1 MGRLF
6 SLIKVLPFQNDDG
19 SVLLTG
25 TAPLGDNDVPHTSET
40 PAHNTPP
47 IEMNS
52 SSAPQPVDTL
62 GREANLPTIDAAS
75 DIGSMGGLFDLNFD
89 DDVQGPPQTPQHAS
103 PPVPSYY
110 QDRNNDGTLSRD
122 MLSAQNIPSIE
133 AGSNTVVA
141 DHHMEQVDPYDHGY
155 SSSSMVG
162 ATPDLAQTSDP
173 IEQNFDSCQN
183 SQRLGCFTPPE
194 CITEQDSPSYSS
206 LAASPGI
213 GRSPLTVST
222 SDCNQSS
229 HDTGGSM
236 LAESSL
242 AGTAGAESYPTPVST
257 PSHTPKPANRVQ
269 KRKPRKATREK
280 AIREDRDVLAS
291 TLSTLERGNPS
302 PSNEINS
309 PQMGLLRCLVS
320 KACQVTNG
328 ETLREVDK
336 LNDGTLRT
344 IYETGD
350 RIVRG
355 TCVILNDWSEWLLR
369 EFQPALLPPYH
380 SLSTVEKCVAAS
392 RILVEPKDGNH
403 GKSIRR
409 RLAQVLLHIFVPVY
423 AKELEIRENEGE
435 TFHRN
440 GRRPMTMAHDFIIGR
455 VGDLNTQDRDRV
467 VNSKNYGKRWWRLGS
482 GIGLITVLTCAPDL
496 VIGDMENRTYTDD
509 FLKLLVNYVRNAY
522 PSAVA
527 HFQLLDPI
535 IQSLFANTS
544 LPTNA
549 SVRLDSLHLEFNA
562 LPERVQWFNTEKAME
577 AATDRFLRL
586 FK

>member
-1 MGRLF
+1 ML
-6 SLIKVLPFQNDDG
+6 
-19 SVLLTG
+19 
-25 TAPLGDNDVPHTSET
+25 HTSET
-40 PAHNTPP
+40 PAHNVRPF
-47 IEMNS
+47 EMNS
-52 SSAPQPVDTL
+52 SSARQPVNTL
-62 GREANLPTIDAAS
+62 GHEVNLPTIDATS
-75 DIGSMGGLFDLNFD
+75 EIGSMGGLFDRDFD
-89 DDVQGPPQTPQHAS
+89 DDGPPQTPQHAS
-103 PPVPSYY
+103 TPVPSYY
-110 QDRNNDGTLSRD
+110 QDRNNDGTLSCD

-133 AGSNTVVA
+133 AGSNTAVA

-155 SSSSMVG
+155 SSSSIVG

-173 IEQNFDSCQN
+173 IEQIFDSCQN

-194 CITEQDSPSYSS
+194 CITDQDSPSYSS

-229 HDTGGSM
+229 HDTGESM
-236 LAESSL
+236 PAESSL
-242 AGTAGAESYPTPVST
+242 AGTAGVESYPTPVSN

-392 RILVEPKDGNH
+392 RILVEPKDGSH
-403 GKSIRR
+403 GKSIAR
-409 RLAQVLLHIFVPVY
+409 RLAQVLLYTFVAVY
-423 AKELEIRENEGE
+423 EKELKKM
-435 TFHRN
+435 FHRN
-440 GRRPMTMAHDFIIGR
+440 GRTPMAMAHDFIMERIEWNR
-455 VGDLNTQDRDRV
+455 NRLVD
-467 VNSKNYGKRWWRLGS
+467 SKNYGKRWWRLGS
-482 GIGLITVLTCAPDL
+482 GIGIITILTCAPDS
-496 VIGDMENRTYTDD
+496 VMGDMENRTYTDD
-509 FLKLLVNYVRNAY
+509 FLKLLINYVRNAY
-522 PSAVA
+522 PNAVA
-527 HFQLLDPI
+527 HFQSLDPI

-549 SVRLDSLHLEFNA
+549 SVRPDGLHLDFNT
-562 LPERVQWFNTEKAME
+562 LSERVQWFNTEKAME
-577 AATDRFLRL
+577 AATERLLRV